1 MLIFDSEVVVRFRI
15 SFFAE
20 KKKRSQR
27 KLPHFLF
34 LPKKSKVRK
43 EKTLRLHFSPGC
55 LRLQGCDNPQT
66 RCAQTGVAT
75 TALPPPAAF
84 PVRND

>member
-27 KLPHFLF
+27 KN
-34 LPKKSKVRK
+34 S
-43 EKTLRLHFSPGC
+43 
-55 LRLQGCDNPQT
+55 
-66 RCAQTGVAT
+66 
-75 TALPPPAAF
+75 PAAF
-84 PVRND
+84 LPGLLTAAGL